1 MAEDLEAPVA
11 NANDDGE
18 ELAENAA
25 QVLALLR
32 PLRKGRKSNL
42 NTKRVAKTRKRRV
55 ADRQQAAQIHT
66 YNRQGHA
73 RTKDYH
79 MQLKGQ
85 QILKPKGKGV
95 EEVDPRSDLEGRVFG
110 PHRNKSVIENPWG
123 KPRGGFG

>member
-25 QVLALLR
+25 QVLALQR

-42 NTKRVAKTRKRRV
+42 NRKRAKTRTRRV
-55 ADRQQAAQIHT
+55 ADRQLAAQVHT

-73 RTKDYH
+73 RTKDYN

-85 QILKPKGKGV
+85 QILKPKGKGGG
-95 EEVDPRSDLEGRVFG
+95 RSG
-110 PHRNKSVIENPWG
+110 PQKRS
-123 KPRGGFG
+123 